1 MVRRAAVISVILLAL
16 PTVGAGQ
23 DGRGIITGR
32 VVDATSVTVVA
43 GADVVLVGTGRG
55 VTTDEFGAFEF
66 AGLTPG
72 DYAIEVRHPGYV
84 QHTANVSV
92 DADERIEVRFSLG
105 IDAIPL
111 EPITVVARS
120 RADDAERALGRR
132 FDGMT
137 RAEIEEVL
145 PRVNSMADL
154 IMAANAP
161 GVTAIPRGTWVCLE
175 HNRVSRNRRDVDG
188 NEFCRPMAVYVDG
201 VRSVIPTE
209 VLLDLRPEDV
219 ERFEVLGPL
228 AASTLYGSSG
238 AQGVLVVETVRG
250 GRVLGDPAVVYAYD
264 RSNLNVSVALTGSNP
279 SYLHDGVVLL
289 SFTGGS
295 ITSVYR
301 EQSSWRPG
309 LRVAFGYRFAGLREM
324 RLSLYGTT
332 GSSTGTY
339 SSIRQFGQT
348 LVRERGLSS
357 LGADLGLRLRVR
369 GAERW
374 DLRFEVGPT
383 LAWQRLR
390 LSEGH
395 QDEWANPT
403 SLDDLDIEWTDRDWW
418 SLGVVAGLD
427 WNLVL
432 NDHWAA
438 FTGFRVRALY
448 YGDAQ
453 SWEFQNSTDVIE
465 QTGNIVFFD
474 YSQPV
479 ALHPS
484 LDLGLTWRR

>member
-1 MVRRAAVISVILLAL
+1 MVTRVSVVLAGLICLPAAL
-16 PTVGAGQ
+16 AGQ
-23 DGRGIITGR
+23 DGRSIITGR
-32 VVDATSVTVVA
+32 VVDAAAVTVVA
-43 GADVVLVGTGRG
+43 GADVVLVGTPRAA
-55 VTTDEFGAFEF
+55 TTDEFGVFEF
-66 AGLTPG
+66 PGLTPG
-72 DYAIEVRHPGYV
+72 AYAIEVRHPGY
-84 QHTANVSV
+84 QIHTDTVSV

-105 IDAIPL
+105 VEAIPL
-111 EPITVVARS
+111 EPITVIARS
-120 RADDAERALGRR
+120 RSDDRERTLGRR
-132 FDGMT
+132 FDGMS
-137 RAEIEEVL
+137 RAQIEEVL
-145 PRVNSMADL
+145 PRVNTMADL
-154 IMAANAP
+154 IMATNTP
-161 GVTAIPRGTWVCLE
+161 GVTAIPRGAWVCLE
-175 HNRVSRNRRDVDG
+175 HNRISRNRRDADG

-209 VLLDLRPEDV
+209 ILVDLRPEDI
-219 ERFEVLGPL
+219 ERFEILGPL
-228 AASTLYGSSG
+228 AATTLYGSQG
-238 AQGVLVVETVRG
+238 AEGVLVVETMRG
-250 GRVLGDPAVVYAYD
+250 GRVLGNPAVRYAYD
-264 RSNLNVSVALTGSNP
+264 RSTFNISFSLVGSNP
-279 SYLHDGVVLL
+279 SNLHDGVVLL

-295 ITSVYR
+295 ATSLYR

-309 LRVAFGYRFAGLREM
+309 ARVAMGYRFAGLREM
-324 RLSLYGTT
+324 RLSLYGTS

-339 SSIRQFGQT
+339 SSIRQFGRVSVQ
-348 LVRERGLSS
+348 ERGLASF
-357 LGADLGLRLRVR
+357 GADMGIRLRVR

-395 QDEWANPT
+395 QNEWADPR
-403 SLDDLDIEWTDRDWW
+403 SLDDVDIEWTDRAWW

-427 WNLVL
+427 WNLIL

-438 FTGFRVRALY
+438 FTGVRLRALY

-453 SWEFQNSTDVIE
+453 SWEFQEATDVIE
-465 QTGNIVFFD
+465 QTGNVVFFD